1 MEALDGRQ
9 EGTFWQ
15 PLSLISCSY
24 LYSAYYLL
32 EMTGHSVFYPSE
44 LAKQVVIF
52 FSLWEYVEI

>member
-1 MEALDGRQ
+1 MEALDERQ

-15 PLSLISCSY
+15 SLSLISGSY

-32 EMTGHSVFYPSE
+32 EMTDHSVFYPSE

-52 FSLWEYVEI
+52 FSLWEHVEI